1 MIRTD
6 TAVRGFVVTLV
17 AGILAATSVPLGIVF
32 VVLGLALD
40 DQEAFKLIGVIL
52 VVVGVVE
59 TTVALVWRRRAK
71 ARDEAESAARTSRTR
86 ARVVEAA
93 LNPSSRVGAL
103 SPMKLAVELAGGH
116 RMRTVYVPATT
127 NWPPGSEIDVAYA
140 PMDPDNFVPV
150 QPLGA

>member
-6 TAVRGFVVTLV
+6 TSVRGFVVTLV
-17 AGILAATSVPLGIVF
+17 SGILAATSVPLGIVF
-32 VVLGLALD
+32 LVLGLVQD
-40 DQEAFKLIGVIL
+40 DQEAFKLLGVIL

-71 ARDEAESAARTSRTR
+71 ARDEAERTARTSRTR
-86 ARVVEAA
+86 ARVVDAS
-93 LNPSSRVGAL
+93 LNPYSRVGTL
-103 SPMKLAVELAGGH
+103 SPMKLAVELAGGQ
-116 RMRTVYVPATT
+116 RVRTVYVPATT
-127 NWPPGSEIDVAYA
+127 SWAPGSEIDVAYA